1 MHYDGQQRS
10 GHGRNASVLQVGDDT
25 DAHFKEGNRQASYFA
40 RPETSAPS
48 VDIRH
53 LYPFRWVTNR
63 GRVNAMSVRNAE
75 PAEIPQL
82 ARIWFDAWQ
91 DAHAQILPAEL
102 ARIRTLES
110 FADRLRS
117 ALAETRVAGSHDA
130 PVGFCIVRNDELYQ
144 LFVAASARGTGV
156 AADLLVDAEARLTR
170 RGCETAWLACAIGN
184 ERAAR
189 FYEKH
194 GWSNVGTVVS
204 QLDTPNGIFP
214 LEVWRYE
221 KRLR

>member
-1 MHYDGQQRS
+1 
-10 GHGRNASVLQVGDDT
+10 
-25 DAHFKEGNRQASYFA
+25 
-40 RPETSAPS
+40 
-48 VDIRH
+48 
-53 LYPFRWVTNR
+53 
-63 GRVNAMSVRNAE
+63 MSVRNAE
-75 PAEIPQL
+75 TTEIPQL

-110 FADRLRS
+110 FAERLRS
-117 ALAETRVAGSHDA
+117 ALVETRVAGPQYA
-130 PVGFCIVRNDELYQ
+130 PVGFCIVSGDELYQ

-156 AADLLVDAEARLTR
+156 AANLLADAEARLAR
-170 RGCETAWLACAIGN
+170 SGFETAWLACAIGN

-194 GWSNVGTVVS
+194 GWINGGSIVS

-214 LEVWRYE
+214 LVVWRYE
-221 KRLR
+221 KRLRQDSVATMVANMPIL

>member
-1 MHYDGQQRS
+1 
-10 GHGRNASVLQVGDDT
+10 
-25 DAHFKEGNRQASYFA
+25 
-40 RPETSAPS
+40 
-48 VDIRH
+48 
-53 LYPFRWVTNR
+53 
-63 GRVNAMSVRNAE
+63 MSVRNAGT
-75 PAEIPQL
+75 AEIPQL

-91 DAHAQILPAEL
+91 DAHAQILPPEL

-117 ALAETRVAGSHDA
+117 TLAETRVAGPQNE
-130 PVGFCIVRNDELYQ
+130 PVGFCIVRGDELYQ

-156 AADLLVDAEARLTR
+156 AAELLADAEARLVQN
-170 RGCETAWLACAIGN
+170 GFATAWLACAIGN
-184 ERAAR
+184 ARAAR

-194 GWSNVGTVVS
+194 GWINAGSIVS

-221 KRLR
+221 KQLRQASVATIAANAPIL

>member
-1 MHYDGQQRS
+1 MS
-10 GHGRNASVLQVGDDT
+10 TSV
-25 DAHFKEGNRQASYFA
+25 
-40 RPETSAPS
+40 
-48 VDIRH
+48 
-53 LYPFRWVTNR
+53 R
-63 GRVNAMSVRNAE
+63 GRANILNDLAISCVESHANATLTPLFTKPFGRANVMSVIRNAE
-75 PAEIPQL
+75 TAEIPQL

-110 FADRLRS
+110 FGHRLRS
-117 ALAETRVAGSHDA
+117 ALAETRVAGPQKE
-130 PVGFCIVRNDELYQ
+130 PVGFCIVRGDELYQ

-156 AADLLVDAEARLTR
+156 AADLLADGEARLAR
-170 RGCETAWLACAIGN
+170 NGFETAWLACAIGN

-194 GWSNVGTVVS
+194 GWINVGSIVS
-204 QLDTPNGIFP
+204 QLDTPNGRFP

-221 KRLR
+221 KRLRQASVATVVAKAPIV